1 MQGDGKVQGSLA
13 CYSSW
18 GSQKVGHDLVT
29 EQQHSEFSF
38 QYVNIKI
45 SWKMKGE
52 TSKRLLEIG
61 TEVQKSSNA
70 DDPDLNTGMYNN
82 I

>member
-1 MQGDGKVQGSLA
+1 MLQFT
-13 CYSSW
+13 

-45 SWKMKGE
+45 SWNMKGE
-52 TSKRLLEIG
+52 MSKRLLEIG

-70 DDPDLNTGMYNN
+70 DGPDLDTGMYNR

>member
-1 MQGDGKVQGSLA
+1 MLQFT
-13 CYSSW
+13 

-45 SWKMKGE
+45 SWNMKGE
-52 TSKRLLEIG
+52 MSKRLLEIG
-61 TEVQKSSNA
+61 TEVQKSSDA

>member
-1 MQGDGKVQGSLA
+1 MLQFT
-13 CYSSW
+13 

-45 SWKMKGE
+45 SWNMKGE
-52 TSKRLLEIG
+52 MSKRLLEIG

-70 DDPDLNTGMYNN
+70 DDTGMYNK